1 MKKIIALLLALVIT
15 LSLAAC
21 AGSSEPTSEPT
32 DATETTDV
40 TEATDA
46 TEESTEAAPT
56 SLETTIPQDGMMT
69 YEEYIAAE
77 LDTEVVIETVVQA
90 KQSWWDNKATL
101 YTQDENGAYFIY
113 DMPCTE
119 ADYADLAV
127 GTQIRVK
134 GYKGEWAGEVEIM
147 EAQFEIIGTPE
158 SGSITVADLSEKLGT
173 EELID
178 YQNFKA
184 LFRNATVV
192 ASTNAAGEEVP
203 FMYGWDGSGEAGT
216 DADLYFNLEI
226 NGVTQTFVVEYYTCD
241 DFGNYGDQTAVYQAV
256 QNLQI
261 GDTIDTIY
269 CFMYWYEG
277 AQPHVVEIW

>member
-1 MKKIIALLLALVIT
+1 M
-15 LSLAAC
+15 
-21 AGSSEPTSEPT
+21 
-32 DATETTDV
+32 
-40 TEATDA
+40 
-46 TEESTEAAPT
+46 
-56 SLETTIPQDGMMT
+56 DGVMT

-77 LDTEVVIETVVQA
+77 LESEVIIETTIQA
-90 KQSWWDNKATL
+90 RQSWWDNKATF
-101 YTQDENGAYFIY
+101 YTQDENGAYFVY
-113 DMPCTE
+113 NMPCTE
-119 ADYADLAV
+119 EDYANLLP
-127 GTQIRVK
+127 GTSIRVK
-134 GYKGEWAGEVEIM
+134 GFKTAWAGEVEIA
-147 EAQFEIIGTPE
+147 EGAQFEILDIPTP
-158 SGSITVADLSEKLGT
+158 SITIPDLSDKLGT

-184 LFRNATVV
+184 MFRNATVV

-241 DFGNYGDQTAVYQAV
+241 DAGNYGDQTAVYQTV

-261 GDTIDTIY
+261 GDTIDNLI

-277 AQPHVVEIW
+277 AQPHVFDIF

>member
-1 MKKIIALLLALVIT
+1 MKKIIALLLALVMT

-32 DATETTDV
+32 DATEATDV

-77 LDTEVVIETVVQA
+77 LDTEVVIKTTIQA
-90 KQSWWDNKATL
+90 RQSWWDNKATF
-101 YTQDENGAYFIY
+101 YTQDNDGAYFIY
-113 DMPCTE
+113 EMPCTE
-119 ADYADLAV
+119 EDYAKLTP
-127 GTQIRVK
+127 GTTIWVK

-147 EAQFEIIGTPE
+147 EAQFQIIDAPIPA
-158 SGSITVADLSEKLGT
+158 ITVAALSEKLGT
-173 EELID
+173 EELIN

-241 DFGNYGDQTAVYQAV
+241 DAGNYGDQTAVYQAV

-261 GDTIDTIY
+261 GDTIDTIF

>member
-1 MKKIIALLLALVIT
+1 MKKIIALLLALVMT

-32 DATETTDV
+32 DATEATDV

-77 LDTEVVIETVVQA
+77 LDTEVVIKTTIQA
-90 KQSWWDNKATL
+90 RQSWWDNKATF
-101 YTQDENGAYFIY
+101 YTQDNDGAYFIY
-113 DMPCTE
+113 EMPCTE
-119 ADYADLAV
+119 EDYAKLTP
-127 GTQIRVK
+127 GTTIWVK

-147 EAQFEIIGTPE
+147 EAQFQIIDAPIPA
-158 SGSITVADLSEKLGT
+158 ITVADLSEKLGT
-173 EELID
+173 EELIN

-241 DFGNYGDQTAVYQAV
+241 DAGNYGDQTAVYQAV

-261 GDTIDTIY
+261 GDTIDTIF